1 MTALS
6 LEQMQMVEGGGGFW
20 AGFACGVSVGVA
32 VLDPTK
38 LTVLMAVATC
48 GWSLE

>member
-1 MTALS
+1 MKALS
-6 LEQMQMVEGGGGFW
+6 LEQMQMVEGGGFW

-48 GWSLE
+48 GWASE

>member
-1 MTALS
+1 MTELS
-6 LEQMQMVEGGGGFW
+6 LDQMQSIEAGGGFW
-20 AGFACGVSVGVA
+20 AGFACGVSVGIA

-38 LTVLMAVATC
+38 LTVLLAVATC